1 MLEHGRTEVEGDEPR
16 LCLQVRCGRCQR
28 PKKDL
33 GAIAMAT
40 TTSVALGA
48 NPMQAFKEAESSND
62 VLLIITYCPCNDQG
76 VVLANSI

>member
-1 MLEHGRTEVEGDEPR
+1 M
-16 LCLQVRCGRCQR
+16 QVRCGRCQR

-48 NPMQAFKEAESSND
+48 NPMQAFKEAESSNG
-62 VLLIITYCPCNDQG
+62 VLIITYCPCNEQG